1 MSAEQALFDA
11 YQEWH
16 RLAQAVQK
24 AIHKRDWNFLSECQK
39 VVRTIRS
46 SISNLTREARAEW
59 RQRADRAAKEKQLNA
74 VILNLME
81 QLESNKKL
89 LRATREK
96 GLAAHTA
103 RRAALEKTA
112 QNLKRIHSSYAVRRP
127 SVWTSFS

>member
-11 YQEWH
+11 YQEWY
-16 RLAQAVQK
+16 RLARAVQK
-24 AIHKRDWNFLSECQK
+24 AIHKRDWNFLLECQK

-46 SISNLTREARAEW
+46 SISNLTREARTEW
-59 RQRADRAAKEKQLNA
+59 RQKADRAAKEKALNS

-89 LRATREK
+89 LQATREK

-103 RRAALEKTA
+103 RRATLEKTA
-112 QNLKRIHSSYAVRRP
+112 QNLKRIHSSYAMRRP
-127 SVWTSFS
+127 SAWTSFS